1 MNQKIRNFLTSNEMI
16 VVYIIAG
23 LAILIGSVNHAFN
36 SISTV
41 VNLARTMLVTL
52 IFAMCEMLVIVSGGI
67 DVSFPAI
74 ASLAMIA
81 TGNIMLKNGLDNVP
95 LAFLMGAVIG
105 GVLGTLNA
113 VLIAVVKMPPLIATL
128 GVSSMTSGATLAI

>member
-95 LAFLMGAVIG
+95 LAFLMGAIIG
-105 GVLGTLNA
+105 GVLGT
-113 VLIAVVKMPPLIATL
+113 
-128 GVSSMTSGATLAI
+128 